1 MKNDDIMAITLP
13 ETGGV
18 YTHLQSRDMVAELK
32 RAQKRHKHTQTPTSC
47 AVHVLAKRAADMYK
61 ARQADSDGETVRIPV
76 FPVLA
81 SNRGTSA
88 EFRHWLAAY
97 LAGVVVRGR
106 YYGDTI
112 DTLYKRDEAESL
124 AHVRGFLFV
133 EVDPADYV
141 K

>member
-1 MKNDDIMAITLP
+1 MKNDDIMTITLP
-13 ETGGV
+13 ETGGA
-18 YTHLQSRDMVAELK
+18 YTHLQNRDMVAELK
-32 RAQKRHKHTQTPTSC
+32 RAQKRHSIRKRPQAA

-61 ARQADSDGETVRIPV
+61 ARQAGSPGETVRIPV
-76 FPVLA
+76 FPVPA
-81 SNRGTSA
+81 SNRGASA

-112 DTLYKRDEAESL
+112 DTLYTRDEAESL

-133 EVDPADYV
+133 EVDPADYA